1 MMSLQQNH
9 LPRLYKI
16 TCLKSVE
23 VDSAGERVSIPPGSL
38 VSGFLLSLNQ
48 SLYPLSED
56 VVNFQPNVEV
66 PGEGI
71 LDLRN
76 PVEGV
81 KIVLRECIPWKN
93 RAARRFYPLGGQHM
107 NDVCLARLYE
117 PLRSSSTTTVT
128 VVSPRLF

>member
-1 MMSLQQNH
+1 MALFEQNH
-9 LPRLYKI
+9 LSRLHKI
-16 TCLKSVE
+16 TCLEPIK
-23 VDSAGERVSIPPGSL
+23 VDPAGEGACIPPGGF
-38 VSGFLLSLNQ
+38 VAGFLLLINQ
-48 SLYPLSED
+48 SLYPLAED

-107 NDVCLARLYE
+107 KDVCLARLYE